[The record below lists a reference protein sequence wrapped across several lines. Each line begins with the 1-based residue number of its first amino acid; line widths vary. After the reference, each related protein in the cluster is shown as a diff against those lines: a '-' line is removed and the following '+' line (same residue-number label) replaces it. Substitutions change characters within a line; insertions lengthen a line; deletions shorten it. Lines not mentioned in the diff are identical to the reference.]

1 MDNKPKVS
9 VIVPIYK
16 VESYIRR
23 CLDSIKAQTFQDYEV
38 IMIDDGTPDNSARIA
53 EEYTA
58 DPRFRLFHQN
68 NSGVG
73 VTRNRGIQLAQGEY
87 LAFVDSDDAVF
98 PDHLE
103 KLYAAASE
111 ADADIVCCSYCCCN
125 EKGEHIR
132 TSKLTKRK
140 GVYNAEQLIG
150 NILRDISIRRY
161 LWSKLWRKSLFTD
174 YGISFPCT
182 TFEDAC
188 IIPMLF
194 YNAKTIAAITDRTY
208 IYTCRNNS
216 ITGLTGKNCIGDYLK
231 ANERVED
238 YFLSTP
244 QYEFY
249 LNNLRY
255 QRVKTVLV
263 TFCWLFVRAFR
274 NRSMDY
280 FGGNLKKIYDYAA
293 APMTVNSYERGYK
306 KGRGDNRLRVR

>member
-1 MDNKPKVS
+1 MNHNPKIS

-16 VESYIRR
+16 VEKYIER
-23 CLDSIKAQTFQDYEV
+23 CLNSIKAQSFRDYEV
-38 IMIDDGTPDNSARIA
+38 IMIDDGTPDNSAKIA
-53 EEYTA
+53 ERYTA
-58 DPRFRLFHQN
+58 DPRFKLFRQN

-73 VTRNRGIQLAQGEY
+73 ITRNKGIQLAQGEY

-103 KLYAAASE
+103 KLYNAAVK
-111 ADADIVCCSYCCCN
+111 ADADIVCCSYCCCDEN
-125 EKGEHIR
+125 GGHIR
-132 TSKLTKRK
+132 KSRITKSE
-140 GVYNAEQLIG
+140 GVYCSDKLIG
-150 NILRDISIRRY
+150 NILRDISVRRY

-174 YGISFPCT
+174 YGISFPCQ

-194 YNAKTIAAITDRTY
+194 YNARTIAAITDRTY

-249 LNNLRY
+249 LNDLRY

-280 FGGNLKKIYDYAA
+280 FGGNLKKICRYAS
-293 APMTVNSYERGYK
+293 APLTLNSNEKRAERK
-306 KGRGDNRLRVR
+306 ADNRLIAR